1 MRNLTALELVEL
13 RSTGQISAVELVA
26 DCLATTER
34 LNPVVSAI
42 VTVTAAQALQRARDM
57 DNGLVEPGILWG
69 LPFVDKD
76 LTHRAGVPTRAGSR
90 LFENARPATTTDPI
104 PAALDAAGGISI
116 GKSAVCEFGLTSYT
130 ESHIFPPTANPHN
143 TAYGAG
149 GSSGGA
155 ASAVASGMV
164 PFAPGSDGGGSVR
177 IPAWTCGLVG
187 IKPSRG
193 LIPGG
198 TGFDSL
204 GGLVVPGPIARTVAD
219 AALLLDALVGSEP
232 TYRAT
237 HPPRT
242 PGSFVEHARQQPGA
256 LTIVFTTR
264 SPWDDWQDITLDQ
277 EATRALDTVVAHAGD
292 LGHRVEASEWTPR
305 PGYAEAFYTL
315 WQASAVSL
323 DVPVESRPLLEPITR
338 YLIEQGEKLQAKDVA
353 GALKALS
360 VFEEHT
366 IRGLAS
372 ADVVLTPGLALRPP
386 RIGFYNTEDPV
397 ENFRQQ
403 VRVTPFSSFVNV
415 CGLPAL
421 ALPVTSTADG
431 VPVGVQLIGRPG
443 SEATLVSLA
452 AQLEGVINWVSTPP
466 MA

>member
-1 MRNLTALELVEL
+1 MTATELVAL
-13 RSTGQISAVELVA
+13 RSSGELSASELVA
-26 DCLATTER
+26 DCLETIEA
-34 LNPVVSAI
+34 LNPVVNAI
-42 VTVTAAQALQRARDM
+42 VTPTPELALERAQAM
-57 DNGLVEPGILWG
+57 DNGRVEPGMLWG

-76 LTHRAGVPTRAGSR
+76 LTHRAGVPTKAGSR
-90 LFENARPATTTDPI
+90 LLEHAPPADTTDPV
-104 PAALDAAGGISI
+104 PAALDAAGGISL

-130 ESHIFPPTANPHN
+130 QSQIFPPTANPHHLD
-143 TAYGAG
+143 YGAG

-204 GGLVVPGPIARTVAD
+204 GGLVVPGPLARTVED
-219 AALLLDALVGSEP
+219 AALLLDALVGTAD

-237 HPPRT
+237 RPLHCA
-242 PGSFVEHARQQPGA
+242 GSFVEHARSQPGS
-256 LTIVFTTR
+256 LTISFTTT
-264 SPWDDWQDITLDQ
+264 SPWDDWVNIEIDPD
-277 EATRALDTVVAHAGD
+277 ATRALEKVVGLASD
-292 LGHRVEASEWTPR
+292 LGHRVGPSDWVPS

-315 WQASAVSL
+315 WQASVVSL
-323 DVPVESRPLLEPITR
+323 DIPVKSRPLLEPITR
-338 YLIEQGEKLQAKDVA
+338 YLIEQGEKLQAKDLA
-353 GALKALS
+353 IALKHLS
-360 VFEEHT
+360 EFEEHT
-366 IRGLAS
+366 IRALSG
-372 ADVVLTPGLALRPP
+372 ADVVITPGLALAPP
-386 RIGFYNTEDPV
+386 KIGFYDIENPV

-403 VRVTPFSSFVNV
+403 VQVTPFSSFVNV

-421 ALPVTSTADG
+421 ALPVSATPEG
-431 VPVGVQLIGRPG
+431 VPVGVQLIGTPG

-452 AQLEGVINWVSTPP
+452 ASLEAALNWDHTPP
-466 MA
+466 MG

>member
-1 MRNLTALELVEL
+1 MRSSGQLSASELV
-13 RSTGQISAVELVA
+13 TH
-26 DCLATTER
+26 CLETSER
-34 LNPVVSAI
+34 LNPVVNAI
-42 VTVTAAQALQRARDM
+42 VTATPERALERALAM

-69 LPFVDKD
+69 LPFLDKD
-76 LTHRAGVPTRAGSR
+76 LTHRAGVPTKAGSR
-90 LFENARPATTTDPI
+90 LFDTAPPADTTDTI
-104 PAALDAAGGISI
+104 PAAVDAAGGISL

-130 ESHIFPPTANPHN
+130 QSQIFPPTANPHHLD
-143 TAYGAG
+143 YGAG

-193 LIPGG
+193 LIPGA

-219 AALLLDALVGSEP
+219 AALLLDALVGTAD

-237 HPPRT
+237 KPPRAE
-242 PGSFVEHARQQPGA
+242 GAFVQHARSKPRS
-256 LTIVFTTR
+256 LNISFTTTT
-264 SPWDDWQDITLDQ
+264 PWDDWLDIELDPD
-277 EATRALDTVVAHAGD
+277 ATRALDRVVAVASD
-292 LGHRVEASEWTPR
+292 LGHRVGASDWVPR

-323 DVPVESRPLLEPITR
+323 DIPVESRSLLEPITG
-338 YLIEQGEKLQAKDVA
+338 YLIEQGEKLHAKDLA
-353 GALKALS
+353 KALRQLS
-360 VFEEHT
+360 EFEEHT
-366 IRGLAS
+366 IRALSGV
-372 ADVVLTPGLALRPP
+372 DVVLTPGLAQAPP
-386 RIGFYNTEDPV
+386 KIGFYDTENPQ

-403 VRVTPFSSFVNV
+403 VRVTPYSSFVNV

-421 ALPVTSTADG
+421 ALPVTTTSEG
-431 VPVGVQLIGRPG
+431 VPVGVQLIGKPG
-443 SEATLVSLA
+443 TEATLVSLA
-452 AQLEGVINWVSTPP
+452 TQLEAVINWDHTPP
-466 MA
+466 MG

>member
-1 MRNLTALELVEL
+1 MRSSGELSASELV
-13 RSTGQISAVELVA
+13 TH
-26 DCLATTER
+26 CLETVDR
-34 LNPVVSAI
+34 LNPVLHAI
-42 VTVTAAQALQRARDM
+42 VTSTPERALERASAM
-57 DNGLVEPGILWG
+57 DNGHVEPGILWG
-69 LPFVDKD
+69 LPLVDKD

-90 LFENARPATTTDPI
+90 LFDDAPPADTTDPV
-104 PAALDAAGGISI
+104 PAALDRAGGISL

-130 ESHIFPPTANPHN
+130 QSQIFPPTANPHHLD
-143 TAYGAG
+143 YGAG

-164 PFAPGSDGGGSVR
+164 PFAPGSDGGGSIR

-193 LIPGG
+193 LIPGA

-204 GGLVVPGPIARTVAD
+204 GGLVVPGPLARTVED
-219 AALLLDALVGSEP
+219 AALLLDALVGSAD

-237 HPPRT
+237 KPPRT
-242 PGSFVEHARQQPGA
+242 EGSFLEHARRRPRS
-256 LTIVFTTR
+256 LEISFTTT
-264 SPWDDWQDITLDQ
+264 SPWDDWVNIKLDPDASRAVDRVVTL
-277 EATRALDTVVAHAGD
+277 ASD
-292 LGHRVEASEWTPR
+292 LGHRVGPSQWVPR

-315 WQASAVSL
+315 WQASVVSL
-323 DVPVESRPLLEPITR
+323 DIPVASRPLLEPITR
-338 YLIEQGEKLQAKDVA
+338 YLIEQGEKLQAKDLA
-353 GALKALS
+353 AALKQLS
-360 VFEEHT
+360 EFEEHT
-366 IRGLAS
+366 IRALGG
-372 ADVVLTPGLALRPP
+372 ADVVITPGLAQAPP
-386 RIGFYNTEDPV
+386 KIGFYDTENPL

-421 ALPVTSTADG
+421 ALPVTATAEG

-452 AQLEGVINWVSTPP
+452 ASLEAGINWNNTPP
-466 MA
+466 MG